1 MYVHEYSK
9 VPILIVTEKM
19 KGQYF
24 LLCIEGKTFQENR
37 WQNEF
42 WSEKFNFRLSGKY
55 NTIQSARERNCKVEI
70 HSLH

>member
-37 WQNEF
+37 
-42 WSEKFNFRLSGKY
+42 
-55 NTIQSARERNCKVEI
+55 
-70 HSLH
+70 